1 MRRTGSVIAIV
12 GTAGLAAALFGFSQ
26 EPVDPNLKVFA
37 AADLATSYSAV
48 REDLAMPDLSAVPSG
63 LVNVELDEDVREIDV
78 VIGPLDL
85 ADGMAHLRLPI
96 QMATLP
102 VDGWMHGFEAV
113 MRDAEG
119 NELPSE
125 LLHHVN
131 LISPDRRD
139 LFTDMSLRV
148 MAAGRETQEQK
159 LPRLVGY
166 PISAGDRLLVNSM
179 FANTT
184 GEDHPEAYLHV
195 KLFYSAEGDG
205 LFQPRDVYPFY
216 LDVMGPI
223 GVKDFPVPAGGSTA
237 VYWEGSP
244 AVEGR
249 ILGIGGHLHNY
260 ATELRLED
268 MTTGTVIWN
277 AAPELDEQGAVTG
290 VPTGNLWWHLG
301 TKIYPDHVY
310 RIYVEYDNPT
320 GAALPDGGMG
330 AIGGVVWIG
339 KDVEWP
345 GVDPENPVYLT
356 DVVNTLESPEVLTG
370 HGAHGNMEMGAEAD
384 VGDAEEADE
393 HADHSGH

>member
-1 MRRTGSVIAIV
+1 MRRTVSGAMIV
-12 GTAGLAAALFGFSQ
+12 GAAGLAAALYGFSQ
-26 EPVDPNLKVFA
+26 ETVDPNLTVIA
-37 AADLATSYSAV
+37 SADIGEEYSKV
-48 REDLAMPDLSAVPSG
+48 REDLTMPDLSEVPSD
-63 LVNVELDEDVREIDV
+63 LVNVELHEDIRVIDV
-78 VIGPLDL
+78 VVGPLNL

-96 QMATLP
+96 QMTQLP

-113 MRDAEG
+113 MMDADG
-119 NELPSE
+119 NVLPSE

-139 LFTDMSLRV
+139 LFTEMSLRV
-148 MAAGRETQEQK
+148 MAAGRETQQQN
-159 LPRLVGY
+159 LPRILGY
-166 PISAGDRLLVNSM
+166 PIDAGDRLLVNSM
-179 FANTT
+179 FANAT
-184 GEDHPEAYLHV
+184 GDDYPEAYLHV

-205 LFQPRDVYPFY
+205 LFQPRNVYPFY

-223 GVKDFPVPAGGSTA
+223 GVKDFQVPADGSTA

-268 MTTGTVIWN
+268 MTTGTVVWN
-277 AAPELDEQGAVTG
+277 AAPELDENGSVIG
-290 VPTGNLWWHLG
+290 VPSENLWWHLG

-320 GAALPDGGMG
+320 DAALPDGGMG
-330 AIGGVVWIG
+330 AIGGVLWIG

-345 GVDPENPVYLT
+345 AVDRENPLYLT
-356 DVVNTLESPEVLTG
+356 DVVNTLESPDVLSGHG
-370 HGAHGNMEMGAEAD
+370 HGAHGDMEMGDAA
-384 VGDAEEADE
+384 DAEEADHSE
-393 HADHSGH
+393 HSGH

>member
-1 MRRTGSVIAIV
+1 MRRSASGALIV
-12 GTAGLAAALFGFSQ
+12 ATLGLFAALFGFSQ
-26 EPVDPNLKVFA
+26 ETPDPNLTVYT
-37 AADLATSYSAV
+37 AADLATSYSTV
-48 REDLAMPDLSAVPSG
+48 RDDLPLPDLSTVPVD
-63 LVNVELDEDVREIDV
+63 LVNVELDKDMREIDV

-85 ADGMAHLRLPI
+85 ADGMHHLRLPI
-96 QMATLP
+96 QLATLP

-113 MRDAEG
+113 MKDAEG
-119 NELPSE
+119 NVLPSE

-139 LFTDMSLRV
+139 LFTEMSLRV

-166 PISAGDRLLVNSM
+166 PISSGDRVLINSM
-179 FANTT
+179 FANAT
-184 GEDHPEAYLHV
+184 GSDHPEAYLHV

-205 LFQPRDVYPFY
+205 LFQPRDIYPFY

-223 GVKDFPVPAGGSTA
+223 GVKDFQVPPGGSTA

-249 ILGIGGHLHNY
+249 ILGIGGHVHNY
-260 ATELRLED
+260 AVELRLED
-268 MTTGTVIWN
+268 MTTGTVIWK
-277 AAPELDEQGAVTG
+277 AAPELDESGMVAR
-290 VPTGNLWWHLG
+290 VPTGNLFWHLG
-301 TKIYPDHVY
+301 TRIYPDHVY

-320 GAALPDGGMG
+320 EEALPDGGMG

-345 GVDPENPVYLT
+345 AVDPESGVYRT
-356 DVVNTLESPEVLTG
+356 DLVNTLESPDVLAG
-370 HGAHGNMEMGAEAD
+370 HGPPMDEMEGM
-384 VGDAEEADE
+384 
-393 HADHSGH
+393 DHSGHGDH

>member
-1 MRRTGSVIAIV
+1 M
-12 GTAGLAAALFGFSQ
+12 AA
-26 EPVDPNLKVFA
+26 E
-37 AADLATSYSAV
+37 YSKV
-48 REDLAMPDLSAVPSG
+48 REDLTMPDLSEVPSN
-63 LVNVELDEDVREIDV
+63 LVNVELHEDIRVIDV
-78 VIGPLDL
+78 VVGPLNL

-96 QMATLP
+96 QMTQLP

-113 MRDAEG
+113 MMDADG
-119 NELPSE
+119 NVLPSE

-139 LFTDMSLRV
+139 LFTEMSLRV
-148 MAAGRETQEQK
+148 MAAGRETQQQN
-159 LPRLVGY
+159 LPRILGY
-166 PISAGDRLLVNSM
+166 PIDAGDRLLVNSM
-179 FANTT
+179 FANAT
-184 GEDHPEAYLHV
+184 GADYPEAYLHV

-205 LFQPRDVYPFY
+205 LFQPRNVYPFY

-223 GVKDFPVPAGGSTA
+223 GVKDFQVPADGSTA

-268 MTTGTVIWN
+268 MTTGTVVWN
-277 AAPELDEQGAVTG
+277 AAPELDENGSVIG
-290 VPTGNLWWHLG
+290 VPSENLWWHLG

-320 GAALPDGGMG
+320 DAALPDGGMG
-330 AIGGVVWIG
+330 AIGGVLWIG

-345 GVDPENPVYLT
+345 AVDRENPLYLT
-356 DVVNTLESPEVLTG
+356 DVVNTLESPDVLSG
-370 HGAHGNMEMGAEAD
+370 HGHGDHGDMEMGDAA
-384 VGDAEEADE
+384 DAEEADHSE
-393 HADHSGH
+393 HSGH